1 MYKVVPSISSS
12 TQSANITRFH
22 TYVYIYE
29 MEGEDCTISSTK
41 NIVCHSSKVVIFS
54 IVHVATGAGT
64 IFLDIRT
71 FVCYLTI
78 HSLISLFECL
88 F

>member
-1 MYKVVPSISSS
+1 MVCVYEVVPSISNS

-41 NIVCHSSKVVIFS
+41 SIVCYSSKVAIFS

-64 IFLDIRT
+64 IFWIFEHS
-71 FVCYLTI
+71 FVTLLFI
-78 HSLISLFECL
+78 H
-88 F
+88 